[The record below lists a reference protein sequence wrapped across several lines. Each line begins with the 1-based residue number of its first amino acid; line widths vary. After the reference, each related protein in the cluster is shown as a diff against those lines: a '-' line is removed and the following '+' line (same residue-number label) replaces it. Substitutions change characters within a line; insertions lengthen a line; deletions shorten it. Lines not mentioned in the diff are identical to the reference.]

1 MRVVLVW
8 QRILAFLIRCVWVKF
23 HKAKQL
29 FVNRLPALFAHHTR
43 AKRYAYNW
51 EADWARFKSPIKKLV
66 GWHRTGCC
74 HIMLKTGAAYRVVY
88 FKLLHEFLGEAE
100 D

>member
-1 MRVVLVW
+1 MLDIERLLAENKPTWDKLVELEP
-8 QRILAFLIRCVWVKF
+8 RLAALLGEVRA
-23 HKAKQL
+23 AK
-29 FVNRLPALFAHHTR
+29 PSDP
-43 AKRYAYNW
+43 YDEYYNW
-51 EADWARFKSPIKKLV
+51 EGDWAQFKSPINKLV

-88 FKLLHEFLGEAE
+88 FKLLHEFLGEVE

>member
-1 MRVVLVW
+1 MIDIE
-8 QRILAFLIRCVWVKF
+8 RILAENKPTWDELVELEPRLEALLTEVRA
-23 HKAKQL
+23 AKPP
-29 FVNRLPALFAHHTR
+29 NP
-43 AKRYAYNW
+43 YDEYYNW
-51 EADWARFKSPIKKLV
+51 EGDWAQFKSPINKLV

-88 FKLLHEFLGEAE
+88 FKLLHEFLGEVE